1 MSVVGIDLG
10 TTNTVVACVRGGK
23 VHVLADETG
32 NRLLPSIVSFHPNGE
47 VLTGQ
52 PAKARRV
59 IDPKHTIANHKR
71 IIGHSWNSPELV
83 EARQRSPFE
92 MREGPGQGALVHVRG
107 QDYTLPEI
115 SAFVLKRARQ
125 IAETALGE
133 PVERAVITVP
143 AHFNELQRASTKVAG
158 RISGV
163 EVMRILN
170 EPTAAALAYGLG
182 RGGSERVVIYD
193 FGGGTFDCTLLDLN
207 GNVFEVLASA
217 GDSFLGG
224 DDVDSAIAE
233 RMCEYILKTYRF
245 DARSDNQAFERLK
258 VAGETL
264 KMTLSTQEEA
274 HMALDDVG
282 FGVGGAP
289 LNEQFSL
296 KRRELEQLITPLVER
311 SFKVTQDALGLARLS
326 PTSFDR
332 VILVGGSTRI
342 PLVRQRV
349 EAFFGAKPMDKLNP
363 DEVVAVGAAIQ
374 AAALV
379 DANRRREIPA
389 PPAVPAGNA
398 PRTMRGTGGEVEDVT
413 EGDVLGRGSESTS
426 VTQGAPT
433 QKKASLP
440 PGKQSSPPGKM
451 SHVPGK
457 MSPGQKMSQVPGKLP
472 AVPGMP
478 GKQSQ
483 PPNTMVT
490 QAVNPAGGPNT
501 NPMPTLPRPGHGNE
515 DPSLQS
521 IPDLVPSSPF
531 EWNQNASTLT
541 AQVDSEAVIKNAP
554 RIPSGPGGFGAT
566 DEPPSLYST
575 PSGRAQ
581 ITSPTATAYPGLAPS
596 PISGFGGPGSDEET
610 QGPFGEVR
618 DLSLVSTTGVT
629 QTQMLDQPPQ
639 GREILGRRD
648 ARREDPDR
656 FGQVSDDLSL
666 ISTSGVSSPS
676 IPSIPSI
683 QERTSPLPIGM
694 SDPTGGEPPRA
705 RPARQAA
712 HTTQMAN
719 APEPMQARGNA
730 TQMSPARGP
739 CQAPPLPPAAGG
751 RGSTVNIEPS
761 ANPARSQ
768 PPPPGMGSS
777 PPAAFQSNPPQTGF
791 SQFGSEP
798 PQAAAPPA
806 QQQAPNFSGYGG
818 QQGSAP
824 AAGAAP
830 HGIVPFATF
839 GGPQQPPQP
848 QMSGGMSGL
857 GGSPFGGTTEPPGG
871 ASQLQDAASALGG
884 MGAPVLVDV
893 TPRALIVETAGGYG
907 DTVIPRNS
915 KIPCERMR
923 KFSTSRDGQTAVR
936 IRIGQGESTRFAENT
951 YLGEVELGGLRVA
964 SRGDVTIA
972 VSFELDADGTLR
984 VRAWDTITLQEAKA
998 TLQLIGIADESSVV
1012 MMINRFALQ
1021 PGFGPGGGPGGPG
1034 SPLGGPMQ

>member
-92 MREGPGQGALVHVRG
+92 LREGPGQGALVHVRG

-182 RGGSERVVIYD
+182 RGGAERVAIYD

-224 DDVDSAIAE
+224 DDVDAAIAE
-233 RMCEYILKTYRF
+233 RMCEYILRTYRF

-289 LNEQFSL
+289 LNVQFSM
-296 KRRELEQLITPLVER
+296 KRRELDQLITPLIER

-332 VILVGGSTRI
+332 IILVGGSTRI

-413 EGDVLGRGSESTS
+413 EGDVLGRNENTS
-426 VTQGAPT
+426 VTQGVPT
-433 QKKASLP
+433 QKKQSGV
-440 PGKQSSPPGKM
+440 PGQAARGSSPPGARGSSPPGARGSSPPAKVSQVPGQKT
-451 SHVPGK
+451 SHVPGR
-457 MSPGQKMSQVPGKLP
+457 LP

-490 QAVNPAGGPNT
+490 QAAPHT
-501 NPMPTLPRPGHGNE
+501 NPMPTLPKPGHGAE

-521 IPDLVPSSPF
+521 VPDLVGGSPF

-541 AQVDSEAVIKNAP
+541 AQVDSEQVLQKAP
-554 RIPSGPGGFGAT
+554 RIPSGPGGFGAM

-575 PSGRAQ
+575 PSGRAN
-581 ITSPTATAYPGLAPS
+581 ITSPTATAYPGNAPY
-596 PISGFGGPGSDEET
+596 GGPASDEET

-618 DLSLVSTTGVT
+618 DL
-629 QTQMLDQPPQ
+629 
-639 GREILGRRD
+639 
-648 ARREDPDR
+648 
-656 FGQVSDDLSL
+656 
-666 ISTSGVSSPS
+666 
-676 IPSIPSI
+676 
-683 QERTSPLPIGM
+683 
-694 SDPTGGEPPRA
+694 
-705 RPARQAA
+705 
-712 HTTQMAN
+712 
-719 APEPMQARGNA
+719 
-730 TQMSPARGP
+730 
-739 CQAPPLPPAAGG
+739 
-751 RGSTVNIEPS
+751 
-761 ANPARSQ
+761 
-768 PPPPGMGSS
+768 
-777 PPAAFQSNPPQTGF
+777 
-791 SQFGSEP
+791 
-798 PQAAAPPA
+798 
-806 QQQAPNFSGYGG
+806 
-818 QQGSAP
+818 
-824 AAGAAP
+824 
-830 HGIVPFATF
+830 
-839 GGPQQPPQP
+839 
-848 QMSGGMSGL
+848 
-857 GGSPFGGTTEPPGG
+857 
-871 ASQLQDAASALGG
+871 
-884 MGAPVLVDV
+884 
-893 TPRALIVETAGGYG
+893 
-907 DTVIPRNS
+907 
-915 KIPCERMR
+915 
-923 KFSTSRDGQTAVR
+923 
-936 IRIGQGESTRFAENT
+936 
-951 YLGEVELGGLRVA
+951 
-964 SRGDVTIA
+964 
-972 VSFELDADGTLR
+972 
-984 VRAWDTITLQEAKA
+984 
-998 TLQLIGIADESSVV
+998 
-1012 MMINRFALQ
+1012 
-1021 PGFGPGGGPGGPG
+1021 
-1034 SPLGGPMQ
+1034 

>member
-92 MREGPGQGALVHVRG
+92 LREGPGQGALVHVRG

-182 RGGSERVVIYD
+182 RGGAERVAIYD

-233 RMCEYILKTYRF
+233 RMCEYILRTYRF

-264 KMTLSTQEEA
+264 KMMLSTQEEA

-289 LNEQFSL
+289 LNVQFSM
-296 KRRELEQLITPLVER
+296 KRRELEQLVTPLIER

-332 VILVGGSTRI
+332 IILVGGSTRI
-342 PLVRQRV
+342 PMVRQRV

-413 EGDVLGRGSESTS
+413 EGDVFGRQENTS
-426 VTQGAPT
+426 VTQGVPT
-433 QKKASLP
+433 QKKQSGPPVKQSGVPGQVARGSSP
-440 PGKQSSPPGKM
+440 PGRGSAPPGKM
-451 SHVPGK
+451 SQV
-457 MSPGQKMSQVPGKLP
+457 PGQKMSQVPGQKTSQVPGRLP

-483 PPNTMVT
+483 PPNTAIT
-490 QAVNPAGGPNT
+490 QSVNPGGPYT
-501 NPMPTLPRPGHGNE
+501 SPMPTLPKPGHGAE
-515 DPSLQS
+515 DQSLQS
-521 IPDLVPSSPF
+521 VPDLVGGSPF
-531 EWNQNASTLT
+531 EWNRNASTLT
-541 AQVDSEAVIKNAP
+541 AQVDSEAVLNRAP
-554 RIPSGPGGFGAT
+554 RIPSGPGGFGAM

-575 PSGRAQ
+575 PSGRGN
-581 ITSPTATAYPGLAPS
+581 ITNPTATAYPGNAPS
-596 PISGFGGPGSDEET
+596 PISGDIGSEEET

-629 QTQMLDQPPQ
+629 QTQMVDQAPQ
-639 GREILGRRD
+639 QLATSSRRD

-683 QERTSPLPIGM
+683 QERTSPLPTGM
-694 SDPTGGEPPRA
+694 QDPTGGDPRA
-705 RPARQAA
+705 RPARQGVN
-712 HTTQMAN
+712 T
-719 APEPMQARGNA
+719 

-739 CQAPPLPPAAGG
+739 AQAPPLPAGA
-751 RGSTVNIEPS
+751 RGGTVNLDPA

-768 PPPPGMGSS
+768 PPPPGMGGSS
-777 PPAAFQSNPPQTGF
+777 
-791 SQFGSEP
+791 
-798 PQAAAPPA
+798 APPA
-806 QQQAPNFSGYGG
+806 GFSNFGSDPPPGPPPQHAPAFSGYGG
-818 QQGSAP
+818 QPGVAP
-824 AAGAAP
+824 PANP
-830 HGIVPFATF
+830 PTGIAPFATF
-839 GGPQQPPQP
+839 GGPQQPMGAAP
-848 QMSGGMSGL
+848 L
-857 GGSPFGGTTEPPGG
+857 GSVGPTMGSPFGGTTEPPNAGG
-871 ASQLQDAASALGG
+871 QLQDAAHALGN

-893 TPRALIVETAGGYG
+893 TPRALIVETAGGYA
-907 DTVIPRNS
+907 DTIIPRNS

-923 KFSTSRDGQTAVR
+923 KFSTSRDGQTVVR
-936 IRIGQGESTRFAENT
+936 IRIGQGEGSRFPENT
-951 YLGEVELGGLRVA
+951 YLGEIELGGLRVA

-972 VSFELDADGTLR
+972 VSFELDSDGTLR

-998 TLQLIGIADESSVV
+998 TLQLIGMADESSVV
-1012 MMINRFALQ
+1012 MMINRFAQQ
-1021 PGFGPGGGPGGPG
+1021 PGFGPGGPG